1 MLTASFGLHAFA
13 VAGALALLLVETPA
27 PTALPARFV
36 LETAFPVDTVAM
48 QGETLPEIPP
58 AAPHRPALHDHAWA
72 PAGGDARQLLIARS
86 GGAASLVK
94 PGVELTA
101 PRYVANLPIRNGSTS
116 GNGPVDAAPVPAA
129 AAEVPSE
136 ATPTPVTAVT
146 AVPTP
151 PRPWPTNE
159 PPAYPPQSVRLGEQG
174 VVLLAL
180 CIDAGGHVTAV
191 QVVRT
196 SGFRRL
202 DDAAARAAKMW
213 RYDPAMLA
221 GKAVAI
227 EVNLPVPF
235 ALSQ

>member
-1 MLTASFGLHAFA
+1 MLTVSFGLHAFA

-36 LETAFPVDTVAM
+36 LEPAFPVDTVAM

-58 AAPHRPALHDHAWA
+58 AAPHRPALHDQAWA
-72 PAGGDARQLLIARS
+72 PTGGDARQLLIAR
-86 GGAASLVK
+86 GGGEASLPK
-94 PGVELTA
+94 PGIELTA
-101 PRYVANLPIRNGSTS
+101 PRFVANLPIRMSNVS
-116 GNGPVDAAPVPAA
+116 GNGPADATPAPAA
-129 AAEVPSE
+129 VAEAPSE
-136 ATPTPVTAVT
+136 APPVPVTAVA

-151 PRPWPTNE
+151 PRPWPTND

-180 CIDAGGHVTAV
+180 CIDAAGHVTAV
-191 QVVRT
+191 QVVRS

-202 DDAAARAAKMW
+202 DDAAARAAKVW

-227 EVNLPVPF
+227 EVNQPVPF
-235 ALSQ
+235 ALSR